1 MAAPFRMGSAVT
13 KTQGYSG
20 AQKRGYTKALMMT
33 QTVHEHLRAVAGGLG
48 HDEWAALPDH
58 GERLRQLVACVPPAV
73 WHKVSG
79 AVTTRYHSLEERY
92 GRPTAI
98 AILSAGI
105 VGSAVPLPGAT
116 VLAMAPLIALAELHH
131 RLGAAPGPGGAPW
144 GEKIRIAELEILH
157 LSLRTWFSVRRYWMT
172 SCCCRLTQPAR
183 ITNGSCQG

>member
-1 MAAPFRMGSAVT
+1 MGSAVT

-116 VLAMAPLIALAELHH
+116 VLAMAPLIALAVLHH

-144 GEKIRIAELEILH
+144 GEKIRIVELEILH
-157 LSLRTWFSVRRYWMT
+157 LGRQWRQDLADV
-172 SCCCRLTQPAR
+172 LKEE
-183 ITNGSCQG
+183 